1 MAANT
6 CQPVVVP
13 GHYNPMFK
21 VDVNVHCPLRE
32 ALASEADF
40 KVDLLVHSLQ
50 LDTFC
55 KQEQNQV
62 SGKVDHPGKTGTSF
76 QNKANLAFCN
86 LQQTLTKYRGVMHK
100 DTYER
105 EPYFAQLFP
114 SVVEYNKTGSTFK
127 RPSPSPVDS
136 YFKQLSHVNH
146 VLMLAR
152 QIHDDIRCG
161 EKPKY
166 LAHQVAVLFQA
177 MQAIPSGS
185 ELFARHKTNIEDNFK
200 MLKSTIA
207 DLHEFENSLPQE
219 VEEWLLELTDGISGI
234 VHSMPSQLSQ
244 ELRPIASVFQ
254 SG

>member
-40 KVDLLVHSLQ
+40 KVDLLAHSLQ

-55 KQEQNQV
+55 KQEQFQQAL
-62 SGKVDHPGKTGTSF
+62 GKVDYHGKTGTSF
-76 QNKANLAFCN
+76 QNKANLSFCN
-86 LQQTLTKYRGVMHK
+86 LQQTLTKYRGVMHE

-105 EPYFAQLFP
+105 EPCFAQLFP
-114 SVVEYNKTGSTFK
+114 NVVEYSKTGSTFK
-127 RPSPSPVDS
+127 RPGTTPIDN
-136 YFKQLSHVNH
+136 YLKQLSHLNH
-146 VLMLAR
+146 VLTLAR
-152 QIHDDIRCG
+152 QIHEDIRYG

-177 MQAIPSGS
+177 IQAIPSGS
-185 ELFARHKTNIEDNFK
+185 ELLARHKTNIEENFK

-219 VEEWLLELTDGISGI
+219 VEEWLLELTDSISGV
-234 VHSMPSQLSQ
+234 VHSMPTQLSQ
-244 ELRPIASVFQ
+244 ELRPVA
-254 SG
+254 